1 MNYARRMTRAAALF
15 ALAGLTACASLP
27 ENLIAKPEVELRD
40 VQILGL
46 GFRNQTFLL
55 SFDISNPN
63 PFPLPVNHVS
73 YGVELDGQRFASG
86 ETTSSFTVP
95 AGSGSEF
102 SISVDLN
109 LLQTA
114 PDLLFIVRDAAR
126 RDVPYALSGEFGIDL
141 PYVRPVRFENDGVIR
156 LTAATF

>member
-1 MNYARRMTRAAALF
+1 MNRLQYRIALIT
-15 ALAGLTACASLP
+15 LCSTLTACASL
-27 ENLIAKPEVELRD
+27 NQIVSAPEVSLTNVAIERLD
-40 VQILGL
+40 IGE
-46 GFRNQTFLL
+46 QTFLL
-55 SFDISNPN
+55 SFDVNNPN
-63 PFPLPVNHVS
+63 PFPLPVSTIS
-73 YGVELDGQRFASG
+73 YAVKLDGQRFASG

>member
-1 MNYARRMTRAAALF
+1 MKRMSYRLAL
-15 ALAGLTACASLP
+15 LAVCSTLAACASLDQ
-27 ENLIAKPEVELRD
+27 IVSAPEVSLTNVAIERLD
-40 VQILGL
+40 VGE
-46 GFRNQTFLL
+46 QTFLL
-55 SFDISNPN
+55 SFDVSNPN
-63 PFPLPVNHVS
+63 PFPLPVRTIS
-73 YGVELDGQRFASG
+73 YAVKLDGQRFASG

-109 LLQTA
+109 LLRTA

-141 PYVRPVRFENDGVIR
+141 PYVQPLRFENDGVIR